1 MASRKRLFEE
11 YDDLGKA
18 TDAPC
23 KAAKLHG
30 LLTSL
35 SPMRSGKYFEG
46 YLSDETRSVR
56 VVGFDIAQ
64 QRELEI
70 HHDNAEPFALQN
82 CKVQKSR
89 YSDEMEVMQLLP
101 VKLRMLLLP
110 RRQLTLKPLTS
121 YQTSKTISTLV
132 WL

>member
-30 LLTSL
+30 VLTSL
-35 SPMRSGKYFEG
+35 FRMRSGKYFEG

-56 VVGFDIAQ
+56 VVGFDTAQ

-70 HHDNAEPFALQN
+70 NHDNAEPVALQN

-89 YSDEMEVMQLLP
+89 YIVIKWKLCLLLPLKSQLIP

-110 RRQLTLKPLTS
+110 RRQLML
-121 YQTSKTISTLV
+121 
-132 WL
+132 